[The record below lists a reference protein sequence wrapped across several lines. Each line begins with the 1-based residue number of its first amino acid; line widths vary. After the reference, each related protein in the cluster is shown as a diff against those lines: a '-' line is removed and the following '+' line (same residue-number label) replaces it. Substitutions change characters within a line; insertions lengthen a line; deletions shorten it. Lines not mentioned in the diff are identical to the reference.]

1 MKTGK
6 FESPAGAIAFQQS
19 AGSGRPIVLVHGN
32 SASSRAYLRQ
42 LASPL
47 GERRRLV
54 ALALPGHGRS
64 DDAADPS
71 LYSLPGYARVL
82 SAFATSQ
89 GLEDA
94 VFVGWS
100 LGGHIVLEA
109 APDLPRA
116 AGFVIFGTPPLGFP
130 PAMERA
136 FLPHPAT
143 ASMFSAEVTREQA
156 ESYVAAFFKPG
167 YSDVPPTFV
176 DDVLRADGRAR
187 VGLGASIA
195 PNGYRDEIA
204 VVGQLRQPLAVLHG
218 VDEQLVNGA
227 YFASL
232 SMPTL
237 WRGAV
242 QAIADAGHAPHW
254 EQAEA
259 FNALID
265 AFAEDCRGR

>member
-19 AGSGRPIVLVHGN
+19 AGPGRPIVLVHGN

-47 GERRRLV
+47 GEKRRLV
-54 ALALPGHGRS
+54 ALDLPGHGRS
-64 DDAADPS
+64 DDAVDPS
-71 LYSLPGYARVL
+71 LYSLPGYAGVL
-82 SAFATSQ
+82 RAFAASQ

-116 AGFVIFGTPPLGFP
+116 AGFVIFGTPPLAFP
-130 PAMERA
+130 PAMAQA
-136 FLPHPAT
+136 FLPHPAM
-143 ASMFSAEVTREQA
+143 APMFATEMTTEQA
-156 ESYVAAFFKPG
+156 EAYVAAFFKPG
-167 YSDVPPTFV
+167 YSDVSPTFL
-176 DDVLRADGRAR
+176 DDVLRTDGRAR
-187 VGLGASIA
+187 ARLGASLG

-204 VVGQLRQPLAVLHG
+204 VVEQLTQPLAVLHG
-218 VDEQLVNGA
+218 ADEQLVNGA

-242 QAIADAGHAPHW
+242 QTIAGAGHAPQW

-265 AFAEDCRGR
+265 AFAEDCRGQ